1 MRRATQTAV
10 PRLSVVVPCRD
21 AARWLPLAI
30 RSLERQTFSAFEV
43 IAIDDGSADETPDLL
58 DAWARRDARVRV
70 LAPGRV
76 GLVEA
81 LKAGTAVARG
91 ALLARMDA
99 DDIAHSRRFEVQT
112 RFLDERPDLAACG
125 TRIRYFPRSEV
136 KEGARAYER
145 WINACTTAEDVARDI
160 FVECPIAH
168 PTLVV
173 RREVFEAA
181 GGYRDAGWAEDYD
194 LILRLWQA
202 GHRLAS
208 VPRRLLAWRERPKRT
223 SRVHPRYSRQAFRR
237 CKVAFL
243 LPTLVKDRPVLV
255 AGAGPTG
262 KAFAREI
269 VRQGGRLAGF
279 VDVDPRKVGQT
290 IHGVEVVA
298 PARLGSFRAAFGVAA
313 VAGADARAEIRG
325 RFADAGFR
333 EMRDCCAVA

>member
-1 MRRATQTAV
+1 M
-10 PRLSVVVPCRD
+10 PRLSVVLPCRD
-21 AARWLPLAI
+21 AGPWLPLAV
-30 RSLERQTFSAFEV
+30 RSLERQTFRAFEV
-43 IAIDDGSADETPDLL
+43 IAIDDGSADATPDLL
-58 DAWARRDARVRV
+58 EAWRRRDPRVRV
-70 LAPGRV
+70 LAPGRI

-81 LKAGTAVARG
+81 LRAGAAQARG
-91 ALLARMDA
+91 ELLARMDA
-99 DDIAHSRRFEVQT
+99 DDIAHSRRFELQL
-112 RFLDERPDLAACG
+112 RLLDERPDLAACG
-125 TRIRYFPRSEV
+125 TRIRYFPRSAL
-136 KEGARAYER
+136 KHGGRDYER
-145 WINACTTAEDVARDI
+145 WINGNTTPDDVARDI

-173 RREVFEAA
+173 RRAVLDAA
-181 GGYRDAGWAEDYD
+181 GGYRDVGWAEDYD
-194 LILRLWQA
+194 LMLRLWQA
-202 GHRLAS
+202 GYRLAN
-208 VPRRLLAWRERPKRT
+208 VPRRLLAWRDRPRRT

-243 LPTLVKDRPVLV
+243 LGTLAKDRPVLV

-298 PARLGSFRAAFGVAA
+298 PPRLGTFRSAFGIAA
-313 VAGADARAEIRG
+313 VADAEARAEIRG
-325 RFADAGFR
+325 WFADAGFR